1 MNILVI
7 SNSVIVK
14 ELIRLTTKE
23 CHYNIEYQNSAKDA
37 QDLNYCLV
45 FIDDSLQ
52 DFDSQLEFI
61 KSKLAKSTV
70 LLSNNKIE
78 PNRYVD
84 YTINKPFLPNDIKDI
99 LDKYE
104 KSKKKEES
112 NKKIETSILNP
123 EEIAKIKTLME
134 MELNEDINEIEDDK
148 SYILMLEE
156 KESLKLKSKKAKKL
170 LYELGSLGKKEFKK
184 LLKGAKVSIKIE
196 YKKSS
201 NE

>member
-14 ELIRLTTKE
+14 ELIRLATKE
-23 CHYNIEYQNSAKDA
+23 CNYNIEYQNSAKDA

-52 DFDSQLEFI
+52 DFNSQLEFI

-70 LLSNNKIE
+70 LLSNNKIK
-78 PNRYVD
+78 PNRYID

-99 LDKYE
+99 LDKCE
-104 KSKKKEES
+104 KSNKKEEP

-184 LLKGAKVSIKIE
+184 LLKDAKVSIKIE